1 MKKEDP
7 LLTFDVAL
15 PTHGSRSI
23 SRSLHAQL
31 KAAIR
36 SGRFAAGLR
45 LPATRALAQH
55 LGISRNSVIAA
66 YDLLTVEGHVRTR
79 TGSGHY
85 VCDALPQAEPRDAAA
100 SARHRERRLN
110 ADYRGLAGWIDMV
123 DPPGYRFDFRL
134 GVPEIASLALDVWGR
149 LSNRSMR
156 AMARRE
162 PGYASASGEPALRA
176 AIAAHVAVT
185 RAVACNADD
194 VIVTA
199 GAQQAFDLLARVLVT
214 PGRTVVAVEDPG
226 YPPLRA
232 AFAAAGAQIVP
243 VPVDDDGLRVDLL
256 PADAHVIC
264 VTPSHQFPLGS
275 VLSAL
280 RRRQLLAVARQ
291 RGAVII
297 EDDYDGEFRFDGRPL
312 DALQTLCDDESVLYV
327 GTFSKSLF
335 PGLRMGFVIAPG
347 WARQALT
354 VARQRADWHGNLQIQ
369 NTLAS
374 FIAEGHLARH
384 VRRMRIVYGE
394 RRRRLIEGLHEQLGR
409 WLAPIPGSAGLHI
422 GTRPVEAFDVA
433 RVVAESRALGVN
445 VDWIGRYAIG
455 HEDANG
461 LLFGY
466 GAIDAAAI
474 PKALR
479 LLGSVFAAK

>member
-1 MKKEDP
+1 MKTEDP
-7 LLTFDVAL
+7 LLTLEIAL
-15 PTHGSRSI
+15 PLHGSRSLT
-23 SRSLHAQL
+23 RTLHGQL
-31 KAAIR
+31 KSAIR
-36 SGRFAAGLR
+36 SGRFAPGLR
-45 LPATRALAQH
+45 LPATRVLAQH

-66 YDLLTVEGHVRTR
+66 YDLLAVEGDVRTR

-85 VCDALPQAEPRDAAA
+85 VCEALPQVAAREAAA
-100 SARHRERRLN
+100 STRHRERRLN
-110 ADYRGLAGWIDMV
+110 ADYRGLAEWIDMI
-123 DPPGYRFDFRL
+123 DPPGFRFDFRL
-134 GVPEIASLALDVWGR
+134 GVPEIAPLALDVWGR
-149 LSNRSMR
+149 LSNRSLR
-156 AMARRE
+156 SLARRE
-162 PGYASASGEPALRA
+162 AGYASPAGEPALRA
-176 AIAAHVAVT
+176 AIAAHVSLT
-185 RAVACNADD
+185 RAIACSAND
-194 VIVTA
+194 VVVTA

-232 AFAAAGAQIVP
+232 AFAAAGALIVP
-243 VPVDDDGLRVDLL
+243 VPVDDEGLRVDLL
-256 PADAHVIC
+256 PPEAHVIC
-264 VTPSHQFPLGS
+264 VTPSHQFPIGS
-275 VLSAL
+275 VLSAP

-312 DALQTLCDDESVLYV
+312 DALQTLVDDESVLYV

-354 VARQRADWHGNLQIQ
+354 IARQRADWHGNLQIQ

-384 VRRMRIVYGE
+384 VRRMRAVYGE
-394 RRRRLIEGLHEQLGR
+394 RRRRLLEGLDEQLGR
-409 WLAPIPGSAGLHI
+409 WLVPIPGSAGLHI
-422 GTRPVEAFDVA
+422 GTRPVKDFDVA
-433 RVVAESRALGVN
+433 RVVAESRARGVN

-455 HEDANG
+455 HVDANG

-479 LLGSVFAAK
+479 LLRGVFAAG